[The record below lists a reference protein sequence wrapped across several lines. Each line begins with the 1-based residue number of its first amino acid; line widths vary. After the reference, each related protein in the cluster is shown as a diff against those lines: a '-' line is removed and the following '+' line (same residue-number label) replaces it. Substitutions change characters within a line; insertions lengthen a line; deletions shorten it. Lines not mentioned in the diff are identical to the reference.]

1 MPGFLKAPRATETQV
16 KVEESSTEKTD
27 ESAVPDDIKAFYQKI
42 DEDDDDE
49 EESKG
54 GNVTTVSVEVDQDKL
69 EILQKRTMEVEFPL
83 LAEYDFRHDTIN
95 PDINIDLKPNAVLRP
110 YQEKVKVALINYG

>member
-1 MPGFLKAPRATETQV
+1 MQ
-16 KVEESSTEKTD
+16 
-27 ESAVPDDIKAFYQKI
+27 IKFHNFKLLI
-42 DEDDDDE
+42 
-49 EESKG
+49 SG

-110 YQEKVKVALINYG
+110 YQEKVKVHVVFLSWPFQNIRL

>member
-1 MPGFLKAPRATETQV
+1 MANILNYIAPGNIYPQSILRMTQIREFPSQ
-16 KVEESSTEKTD
+16 KYRE
-27 ESAVPDDIKAFYQKI
+27 FYTYI
-42 DEDDDDE
+42 DNRNQLLTHLELNIMR
-49 EESKG
+49 

-110 YQEKVKVALINYG
+110 YQEKAFNSQCF